1 MPAKR
6 KYSVSKRT
14 ASKPPL
20 KRRRAIR
27 TYSGA
32 TSSKV
37 PLSMDHQLLRTRQNC
52 VLRYHE
58 TFSLNPTIG
67 GVPALFS
74 FRSNSCFDP
83 NFTGIGHQPRG
94 YDQIMSMYQYLSVRE
109 AQIEIWFT
117 TSDGAPVIVGIQA
130 DGTVPTSGFTRN
142 SLIEG
147 RTAVYKA
154 AGGISSSGP
163 GYVTLRVKPWE
174 LAATTITETDYKHL
188 VAGNPVVT
196 QFFNVGGM
204 PLEATDSGEIQCV
217 ARITYHCQVT
227 EPIQPAAS

>member
-1 MPAKR
+1 MPATKR
-6 KYSVSKRT
+6 KYGVSKTKST
-14 ASKPPL
+14 APL
-20 KRRRAIR
+20 KRRRAMR

-37 PLSMDHQLLRTRQNC
+37 PLSLDHQLLRTKQNC

-58 TFSLNPTIG
+58 TFTLNPTIG
-67 GVPALFS
+67 GVPALYA

-94 YDQIMSMYQYLSVRE
+94 FDQIMAMYQYLAVRE

-117 TSDGAPVIVGIQA
+117 TSDGAPVILSIHA
-130 DGTVPTSGFTRN
+130 DGNVPSAFARN
-142 SLIEG
+142 SLMEG

-154 AGGISSSGP
+154 AGGISAAGP
-163 GYVTLRVKPWE
+163 GYITLRVKPWE
-174 LAATTITETDYKHL
+174 LAGTKLSETDYKHL
-188 VAGNPVVT
+188 STGNPVIS

-204 PLEATDSGEIQCV
+204 PLEATDSGEINCV
-217 ARITYHCQVT
+217 ARITYHCEVT
-227 EPIQPAAS
+227 EPIQPTSS